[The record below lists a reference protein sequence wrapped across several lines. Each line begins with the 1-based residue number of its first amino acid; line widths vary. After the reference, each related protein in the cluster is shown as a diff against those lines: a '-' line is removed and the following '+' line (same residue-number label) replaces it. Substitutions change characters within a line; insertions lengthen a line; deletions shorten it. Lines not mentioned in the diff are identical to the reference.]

1 MSSAGLD
8 TNAVLIVAGESSG
21 ELYGSMLAER
31 LKEIHPGVKLMGV
44 GGSRMEAAG
53 VELVA
58 GMTHAMGIS
67 ETLTLLPRIKRSF
80 DSVVAAL
87 KRERPGLVVLID
99 YPDFNFRL
107 GARAK
112 AMGCKVL
119 YYVSP
124 QVWAWR
130 AGRVHTMKRFV
141 DRMAVLLPFEADIYR
156 EVGIPCEFVGHPVLD
171 DMSTHTEDRTEA
183 AHMMG
188 LDPAKRYVALLP
200 GSRATELTR
209 LLPVLADVA
218 REVRAKYPEHEIL
231 VSVAPNVEVA
241 RFHDLFVALE
251 DIGCRLVHHNIA
263 LLYTLADASVVA
275 SGTAAFQAVFRSAPI
290 VVIYKTSRFSEFVIR
305 MLAKVSYV
313 NLANLILGREA
324 VRELLQ
330 ELCTPAN
337 IMRELEPLLDRGGAR
352 RSGVVADLTSV
363 RRMFEGKDP
372 SRRVAA
378 MVGEMLA
385 W

>member
-1 MSSAGLD
+1 
-8 TNAVLIVAGESSG
+8 
-21 ELYGSMLAER
+21 
-31 LKEIHPGVKLMGV
+31 
-44 GGSRMEAAG
+44 MEAAG

-87 KRERPGLVVLID
+87 RRERPALVVLID

-130 AGRVHTMKRFV
+130 PGRVHTMKRFV

-156 EVGIPCEFVGHPVLD
+156 KVGIPCEFVGHPVLD
-171 DMSTHTEDRTEA
+171 DMSTHTEDRAEA
-183 AHMMG
+183 ARVMG

-218 REVRAKYPEHEIL
+218 REIRAKYPSHEIL
-231 VSVAPNVEVA
+231 VSVAPNVDVA
-241 RFHDLFVALE
+241 RFQELFGALE
-251 DIGCRLVHHNIA
+251 DSGCRLVRHNIA

-337 IMRELEPLLDRGGAR
+337 IMRELEPLLDLGSAR
-352 RSGVVADLTSV
+352 RSCVVADLTSV

-378 MVGEMLA
+378 MIAEMLA